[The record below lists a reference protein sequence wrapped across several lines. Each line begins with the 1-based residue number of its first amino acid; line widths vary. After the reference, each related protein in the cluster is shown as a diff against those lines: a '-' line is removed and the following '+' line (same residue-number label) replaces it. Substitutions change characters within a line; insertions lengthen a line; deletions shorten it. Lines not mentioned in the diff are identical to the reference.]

1 VSDINIYFEET
12 DVFDFQWNNLKSHI
26 RELIEE
32 EQKICGEIS
41 IILCSDEYLL
51 KMNRE
56 YLNHDYYTDIVTFN
70 YVEKNIISGDLF
82 ISIERVR
89 ENAAIYSAGF
99 DEELY
104 RIVSHGILHLSGYN
118 DITEEEKALIRKKE
132 NYYLKKRDF
141 RGEGN
146 DNKV

>member
-41 IILCSDEYLL
+41 IILCSDECLL

>member
-1 VSDINIYFEET
+1 MSDINIYFEET